1 MKKLFGILVG
11 MLAAVILLPGAV
23 SAAGNEAK
31 IVDTEYPTLAAA
43 VEAAGENDTITLLT
57 DVVSGTIIINKP
69 LIINLGGH
77 NLSSN
82 GAYILDIYSDL
93 TLQNGS
99 VSVTGLGK
107 QDPGTGLWAGGSG
120 IWINGDGSLKVTSD
134 VTMSVTDSVEDT
146 NSGMIT
152 FYSDCDGAKL
162 DFDGTITGEMGIS
175 VNGNI
180 VGEKSVI
187 VNIGNNAKIDVEETA
202 LYLAGNSA
210 TTIGAAQITGGT
222 GIEIRA
228 GSLTVDGAA
237 ITATMPFEEV
247 PNSGGTTISG
257 AAVAV
262 SQHTTN
268 QPISV
273 TINSGSFTGA
283 KAIYETDLQ
292 DATGSDDVAI
302 DVAGG
307 NYNGEVASV
316 NHTEFVSGGI
326 FSQPIEAAYVVPAS
340 TVANRTS
347 GDTTTYFIGTPTTV
361 AAYLA
366 DTKAG
371 DAIEV
376 TQGNL
381 ELAALPG
388 DVTVKNTGEGTVT
401 ANGETATAEGVTT
414 VAPTEPETD
423 PISPPTGDAFNPVV
437 WAIVTGLAAILF
449 GTTLYQSR
457 KQRR

>member
-1 MKKLFGILVG
+1 MKKLFGILFS
-11 MLAAVILLPGAV
+11 MLAAVLLLPGAV

-77 NLSSN
+77 SLSSS
-82 GAYILDIYSDL
+82 GTYILDIYSDL

-99 VSVTGLGK
+99 VSVTGLK
-107 QDPGTGLWAGGSG
+107 NGSG
-120 IWINGDGSLKVTSD
+120 IWINSAGSLKVTSD

-152 FYSDCDGAKL
+152 FYSDCNGAKL

-202 LYLAGNSA
+202 LYLAGNST
-210 TTIGAAQITGGT
+210 TTIGTAQITGGT

-228 GSLTVDGAA
+228 GSLTVDGAT
-237 ITATMPFEEV
+237 IKATMPFEEV
-247 PNSGGTTISG
+247 TNSGGTTISG

-283 KAIYETDLQ
+283 KAVYEADLQ

-326 FSQPIEAAYVVPAS
+326 FSQPVEAVYVVPDS

-361 AAYLA
+361 AANLA

-376 TQGNL
+376 TQGDL

-401 ANGETATAEGVTT
+401 ANGEAATAEGVTT
-414 VAPTEPETD
+414 VAPAEPETD

>member
-1 MKKLFGILVG
+1 MKKLFCILVG

-57 DVVSGTIIINKP
+57 DVVSGTITINKP

-77 NLSSN
+77 SLSSS
-82 GAYILDIYSDL
+82 GTYILDIYSDL

-99 VSVTGLGK
+99 VSVTGLK
-107 QDPGTGLWAGGSG
+107 NGSG
-120 IWINGDGSLKVTSD
+120 IWINSAGSLKVASD
-134 VTMSVTDSVEDT
+134 VTMSVTNSIEDT

-152 FYSDCDGAKL
+152 FFSDCNGAKL

-202 LYLAGNSA
+202 LYLAGNST
-210 TTIGAAQITGGT
+210 TTIGTAQITGGT

-228 GSLTVDGAA
+228 GSLTVDGAT
-237 ITATMPFEEV
+237 IKATMPFEEV
-247 PNSGGTTISG
+247 TNSGGTTISG

-283 KAIYETDLQ
+283 KAVYEADLQ

-326 FSQPIEAAYVVPAS
+326 FSQPVEAVYVVPDS

-361 AAYLA
+361 AANLA

-376 TQGNL
+376 TQGDL

-401 ANGETATAEGVTT
+401 ANGEAATAEGVTT
-414 VAPTEPETD
+414 VAPAEPETD

>member
-1 MKKLFGILVG
+1 MKKAFCILVG

-57 DVVSGTIIINKP
+57 DVVSGTITINKP

-77 NLSSN
+77 SLSSS
-82 GAYILDIYSDL
+82 GTYILDIYSDL

-99 VSVTGLGK
+99 VSVTGLK
-107 QDPGTGLWAGGSG
+107 NGSG
-120 IWINGDGSLKVTSD
+120 IWINSAGSLKVASD
-134 VTMSVTDSVEDT
+134 VTMSVTNSIEDT

-152 FYSDCDGAKL
+152 FYSDCNGAKL

-228 GSLTVDGAA
+228 GSLTVDGAT

-247 PNSGGTTISG
+247 TNSGGTTISG

-283 KAIYETDLQ
+283 KAFYEADLQ

-302 DVAGG
+302 EVAGG
-307 NYNGEVASV
+307 NYDGEVASV
-316 NHTEFVSGGI
+316 NHTKFVSGGI
-326 FSQPIEAAYVVPAS
+326 FSQPVEAAYVVPAS
-340 TVANRTS
+340 TVAGRTS

-361 AAYLA
+361 AANLA

-376 TQGNL
+376 TQGDL

-414 VAPTEPETD
+414 VAPAEPETD

-449 GTTLYQSR
+449 GATLYQSR

>member
-1 MKKLFGILVG
+1 M
-11 MLAAVILLPGAV
+11 
-23 SAAGNEAK
+23 
-31 IVDTEYPTLAAA
+31 
-43 VEAAGENDTITLLT
+43 
-57 DVVSGTIIINKP
+57 
-69 LIINLGGH
+69 
-77 NLSSN
+77 
-82 GAYILDIYSDL
+82 
-93 TLQNGS
+93 
-99 VSVTGLGK
+99 
-107 QDPGTGLWAGGSG
+107 
-120 IWINGDGSLKVTSD
+120 
-134 VTMSVTDSVEDT
+134 
-146 NSGMIT
+146 
-152 FYSDCDGAKL
+152 
-162 DFDGTITGEMGIS
+162 
-175 VNGNI
+175 
-180 VGEKSVI
+180 
-187 VNIGNNAKIDVEETA
+187 
-202 LYLAGNSA
+202 AGNSA
-210 TTIGAAQITGGT
+210 ATISAAQITGGT

-228 GSLTVDGAA
+228 GSLTVDGAT

-247 PNSGGTTISG
+247 TNSGGTTISG

-268 QPISV
+268 QPINV
-273 TINSGSFTGA
+273 TVNSGSLTGA
-283 KAIYETDLQ
+283 KAFYEADLQ

-307 NYNGEVASV
+307 NYDGEVASV

-326 FSQPIEAAYVVPAS
+326 FSQPVEAAYVVPAS

-361 AAYLA
+361 AANLA

-376 TQGNL
+376 TQGDL

-414 VAPTEPETD
+414 VAPAEPETD

-449 GTTLYQSR
+449 GATLYQSR

>member
-1 MKKLFGILVG
+1 MNILIVNSK
-11 MLAAVILLPGAV
+11 ILLFTRNFLLQFTNQSLLIRFTRILT
-23 SAAGNEAK
+23 SARKNPILGRSP
-31 IVDTEYPTLAAA
+31 VPVLFFYCQ
-43 VEAAGENDTITLLT
+43 ND
-57 DVVSGTIIINKP
+57 SK
-69 LIINLGGH
+69 H
-77 NLSSN
+77 LSR
-82 GAYILDIYSDL
+82 
-93 TLQNGS
+93 
-99 VSVTGLGK
+99 
-107 QDPGTGLWAGGSG
+107 
-120 IWINGDGSLKVTSD
+120 
-134 VTMSVTDSVEDT
+134 
-146 NSGMIT
+146 
-152 FYSDCDGAKL
+152 
-162 DFDGTITGEMGIS
+162 IS
-175 VNGNI
+175 
-180 VGEKSVI
+180 
-187 VNIGNNAKIDVEETA
+187 NIGNNAKIDVEETA
-202 LYLAGNSA
+202 LYLAGNST
-210 TTIGAAQITGGT
+210 TTIGTAQITGGT

-228 GSLTVDGAA
+228 GSLTVDGAT

-257 AAVAV
+257 AAVVV

-273 TINSGSFTGA
+273 TINSGSLDGA
-283 KAIYETDLQ
+283 KAFYEVDLQ
-292 DATGSDDVAI
+292 DEANTEDVTLSL
-302 DVAGG
+302 AGG

-326 FSQPIEAAYVVPAS
+326 FNQPVEAAYVVPAS

-376 TQGNL
+376 TQGDL

-414 VAPTEPETD
+414 VAPAEPETD

-449 GTTLYQSR
+449 GATLYQSR

>member
-1 MKKLFGILVG
+1 
-11 MLAAVILLPGAV
+11 
-23 SAAGNEAK
+23 
-31 IVDTEYPTLAAA
+31 
-43 VEAAGENDTITLLT
+43 
-57 DVVSGTIIINKP
+57 
-69 LIINLGGH
+69 
-77 NLSSN
+77 
-82 GAYILDIYSDL
+82 
-93 TLQNGS
+93 
-99 VSVTGLGK
+99 
-107 QDPGTGLWAGGSG
+107 
-120 IWINGDGSLKVTSD
+120 
-134 VTMSVTDSVEDT
+134 MSVTDSVEDT

-152 FYSDCDGAKL
+152 FYSDCNGAKL

-180 VGEKSVI
+180 VDEKSVI

-202 LYLAGNSA
+202 LYLAGNST
-210 TTIGAAQITGGT
+210 TTIGTAQITGGT

-228 GSLTVDGAA
+228 GSLTVDGAT
-237 ITATMPFEEV
+237 IKATMPFEEV
-247 PNSGGTTISG
+247 ANSGGTTISG

-283 KAIYETDLQ
+283 KAVYEADLQ

-326 FSQPIEAAYVVPAS
+326 FSQPVEAAYVVPAS
-340 TVANRTS
+340 TVAGRTS
-347 GDTTTYFIGTPTTV
+347 GDTTTYFIGTPTTG
-361 AAYLA
+361 AANLA

-376 TQGNL
+376 TQGDL

-414 VAPTEPETD
+414 VAPAEPETD

-449 GTTLYQSR
+449 GATLYQSR

>member
-1 MKKLFGILVG
+1 MKKLFCILVG

-77 NLSSN
+77 SLSSS
-82 GAYILDIYSDL
+82 GTYILDIYSDL

-99 VSVTGLGK
+99 VSVTGLK
-107 QDPGTGLWAGGSG
+107 NGSG
-120 IWINGDGSLKVTSD
+120 IWINGAGSLKVTSD

-152 FYSDCDGAKL
+152 FYSDCNGAKL

-187 VNIGNNAKIDVEETA
+187 VNIGNNAKVDVEETA

-210 TTIGAAQITGGT
+210 TTIGTAQITGGT

-228 GSLTVDGAA
+228 GSLTVDGAT

-247 PNSGGTTISG
+247 TNSGGTTISG

-283 KAIYETDLQ
+283 KAFYEADLQ

-302 DVAGG
+302 EVAGG
-307 NYNGEVASV
+307 NYDGEVASV
-316 NHTEFVSGGI
+316 NHTKFVSGGI
-326 FSQPIEAAYVVPAS
+326 FSQPVEAAYVVPAS
-340 TVANRTS
+340 TAANRTS

-361 AAYLA
+361 AANLA

-414 VAPTEPETD
+414 VAPAEPETD

-449 GTTLYQSR
+449 GATLYQSR

>member
-1 MKKLFGILVG
+1 MKKAFCILVG
-11 MLAAVILLPGAV
+11 MLAAVLLLPGAV
-23 SAAGNEAK
+23 SATGNEAK

-82 GAYILDIYSDL
+82 GTYILDIYSDL

-99 VSVTGLGK
+99 VSVTGLE
-107 QDPGTGLWAGGSG
+107 TGSG
-120 IWINGDGSLKVTSD
+120 IWINGKGSLKVTSD

-152 FYSDCDGAKL
+152 FYSDCNGAKL

-210 TTIGAAQITGGT
+210 TTIGTAQITGGT

-228 GSLTVDGAA
+228 GSLTVDGAT

-273 TINSGSFTGA
+273 TIDGGSFTGA
-283 KAIYETDLQ
+283 KAIYEADLQ

-316 NHTEFVSGGI
+316 NHTKFVSGGI
-326 FSQPIEAAYVVPAS
+326 FRQPVEAAYVVPAS

-376 TQGNL
+376 TQGDL

-414 VAPTEPETD
+414 VAPAEPETD

-449 GTTLYQSR
+449 GATLYQSR

>member
-1 MKKLFGILVG
+1 MKKLFGILFS

-31 IVDTEYPTLAAA
+31 IGDTEYVTLLAA
-43 VEAAGENDTITLLT
+43 VNAAEDGDTITLIENVALT
-57 DVVSGTIIINKP
+57 LPVKINKSLTIDLGGFTVSRSNYSFDVYDELTLKNGTVQLNYSTAAESRASIWLREDAKLTVAEDVTVQAIKNNEPGWAIGLYSDVDGATLIFNGTIKGEGGITVNGKVTTNNTIQIN
-69 LIINLGGH
+69 
-77 NLSSN
+77 N
-82 GAYILDIYSDL
+82 GAKIE
-93 TLQNGS
+93 TEGS
-99 VSVTGLGK
+99 
-107 QDPGTGLWAGGSG
+107 A
-120 IWINGDGSLKVTSD
+120 
-134 VTMSVTDSVEDT
+134 
-146 NSGMIT
+146 
-152 FYSDCDGAKL
+152 FYQ
-162 DFDGTITGEMGIS
+162 
-175 VNGNI
+175 
-180 VGEKSVI
+180 
-187 VNIGNNAKIDVEETA
+187 
-202 LYLAGNSA
+202 AGNA
-210 TTIGAAQITGGT
+210 TTTIGAATLTSGT
-222 GIEIRA
+222 TAVEVRA
-228 GSLTVDGAA
+228 GTLTLDGA
-237 ITATMPFEEV
+237 TLTTTGQFSEK
-247 PNSGGTTISG
+247 PNGNGLTTTG
-257 AAVAV
+257 VALAV

-268 QPISV
+268 QPINV
-273 TINSGSFTGA
+273 TVNSGSLTGE
-283 KAIYETDLQ
+283 KAFYEADLQ
-292 DATGSDDVAI
+292 DDEASSEFVTLSL
-302 DVAGG
+302 AGG
-307 NYNGEVASV
+307 NYNGAVASV

-326 FSQPIEAAYVVPAS
+326 FNQPVEAAYVVPDS

-361 AAYLA
+361 AANLA

-376 TQGNL
+376 TQGDL

-414 VAPTEPETD
+414 VAPAEPETD

>member
-77 NLSSN
+77 SLSSS
-82 GAYILDIYSDL
+82 GTYILDIYSDL

-99 VSVTGLGK
+99 VSVTGLK
-107 QDPGTGLWAGGSG
+107 NGSG
-120 IWINGDGSLKVTSD
+120 IWINGAGSLKVTSD
-134 VTMSVTDSVEDT
+134 VTMSITDSVEDT

-152 FYSDCDGAKL
+152 FYSDCNGAKL
-162 DFDGTITGEMGIS
+162 DFNGTITGEMGIS

-210 TTIGAAQITGGT
+210 TTIGTAQITGGT

-228 GSLTVDGAA
+228 GSLTVDGAT
-237 ITATMPFEEV
+237 ITATMPFEEI

-283 KAIYETDLQ
+283 KAVYEADLQ

-307 NYNGEVASV
+307 NYDGEVASA

-326 FSQPIEAAYVVPAS
+326 FNQPVEAAYVIPDS
-340 TVANRTS
+340 TVAGRTS

-361 AAYLA
+361 AANLA

-376 TQGNL
+376 TQGDL

-414 VAPTEPETD
+414 VAPAEPETD

-449 GTTLYQSR
+449 GATLYQSR

>member
-1 MKKLFGILVG
+1 MKKLFGILFS

-57 DVVSGTIIINKP
+57 DVVSGTITINKP

-77 NLSSN
+77 SLSSS
-82 GAYILDIYSDL
+82 GTYILDIYSDL

-99 VSVTGLGK
+99 VSVTGLK
-107 QDPGTGLWAGGSG
+107 NGSG
-120 IWINGDGSLKVTSD
+120 IWINSAGSLKVASD
-134 VTMSVTDSVEDT
+134 VTMSVTNSIEDT

-152 FYSDCDGAKL
+152 FYSDCNGAKL

-228 GSLTVDGAA
+228 GSLTVDGAT

-247 PNSGGTTISG
+247 TNSGGTTISG

-283 KAIYETDLQ
+283 KAFYEADLQ

-302 DVAGG
+302 EVAGG
-307 NYNGEVASV
+307 NYDGEVASV
-316 NHTEFVSGGI
+316 NHTKFVSGGI
-326 FSQPIEAAYVVPAS
+326 FSQPVEAAYVVPAS
-340 TVANRTS
+340 TVAGRTS

-361 AAYLA
+361 AANLA

-376 TQGNL
+376 TQGDL

-414 VAPTEPETD
+414 VAPAEPETD

-449 GTTLYQSR
+449 GATLYQSR

>member
-1 MKKLFGILVG
+1 MKKLFCILVG

-77 NLSSN
+77 SLSSS
-82 GAYILDIYSDL
+82 GTYILDIYSDL

-99 VSVTGLGK
+99 VSVTGLK
-107 QDPGTGLWAGGSG
+107 NGSG
-120 IWINGDGSLKVTSD
+120 IWINGAGSLKVTSD

-152 FYSDCDGAKL
+152 FYSDCNGAKL

-187 VNIGNNAKIDVEETA
+187 VNIGNNAKVDVEETA

-210 TTIGAAQITGGT
+210 TTIGTAQITGGT

-228 GSLTVDGAA
+228 GSLTVDGAT

-283 KAIYETDLQ
+283 KAFYEADLQ

-302 DVAGG
+302 EVAGG
-307 NYNGEVASV
+307 NYDGEVASV
-316 NHTEFVSGGI
+316 NHTKFVSGGI
-326 FSQPIEAAYVVPAS
+326 FSQPVEAAYVVPAS
-340 TVANRTS
+340 TAANRTS

-361 AAYLA
+361 AANLA

-414 VAPTEPETD
+414 VAPAEPETD

-449 GTTLYQSR
+449 GATLYQSR

>member
-1 MKKLFGILVG
+1 MKKLFGILVS
-11 MLAAVILLPGAV
+11 MLAAIVLLPGVA
-23 SAAGNEAK
+23 SAANQASIDGT
-31 IVDTEYPTLAAA
+31 DTEYDTLENAITSASD
-43 VEAAGENDTITLLT
+43 NDTIVLLGDVT
-57 DVVSGTIIINKP
+57 DCGLTINKP
-69 LIINLGGH
+69 LTIDLGGH
-77 NLSSN
+77 TLSCA
-82 GAYILDIYSDL
+82 GTYVFDIYSDL
-93 TLQNGS
+93 KLQNGNI
-99 VSVTGLGK
+99 VVTGL
-107 QDPGTGLWAGGSG
+107 DNGGG
-120 IWINGDGSLKVTSD
+120 IWLNGSASLDVAED
-134 VTMSVTDSVEDT
+134 VTLTVKDSASDEASV
-146 NSGMIT
+146 MIGFWT
-152 FYSDCDGAKL
+152 DCDGASL
-162 DFDGTITGEMGIS
+162 NLDGTIISEMGITI
-175 VNGNI
+175 NGLVKTPATNTI
-180 VGEKSVI
+180 T
-187 VNIGNNAKIDVEETA
+187 IGNTAKIIASDTA
-202 LYLAGNSA
+202 IYLAGNGE
-210 TTIGAAQITGGT
+210 TTIGTAEITGLT
-222 GIEIRA
+222 GVEIRA
-228 GSLTVDGAA
+228 GSLTVNGATITATGEFNATPNGNGTTTSGAA
-237 ITATMPFEEV
+237 IA
-247 PNSGGTTISG
+247 I
-257 AAVAV
+257 

-268 QPISV
+268 LPIDV
-273 TINSGSFTGA
+273 TLNGGSFTGA
-283 KAIYETDLQ
+283 KAIYEADLQ

-326 FSQPIEAAYVVPAS
+326 FSQPVEAAYVVPAS

-361 AAYLA
+361 AANLA

-376 TQGNL
+376 TQGDL

-414 VAPTEPETD
+414 VAPAEPETD

-449 GTTLYQSR
+449 GATLYQSR

>member
-1 MKKLFGILVG
+1 MKKLFCILVG

-77 NLSSN
+77 SLSSS
-82 GAYILDIYSDL
+82 GTYILDIYSDL

-99 VSVTGLGK
+99 VSVTGLK
-107 QDPGTGLWAGGSG
+107 NGSG
-120 IWINGDGSLKVTSD
+120 IWINDAGSLKVTSD
-134 VTMSVTDSVEDT
+134 VTMTVTDSVEDT

-152 FYSDCDGAKL
+152 FFSDCNGAKL
-162 DFDGTITGEMGIS
+162 DFNGTITGEMGIS

-210 TTIGAAQITGGT
+210 TTISAAQITGGT

-228 GSLTVDGAA
+228 GSLTVDGAT

-283 KAIYETDLQ
+283 KAVYEADLQ

-307 NYNGEVASV
+307 NYNGEVASA

-326 FSQPIEAAYVVPAS
+326 FSQPVEAAYVVPAS
-340 TVANRTS
+340 TVAGRTS
-347 GDTTTYFIGTPTTV
+347 GNTTTYFIGTPTTV
-361 AAYLA
+361 AANLA

-376 TQGNL
+376 TQGDL

-388 DVTVKNTGEGTVT
+388 DVTVRNTGEGTVT

-414 VAPTEPETD
+414 VAPAEPETD

-449 GTTLYQSR
+449 GATLYQSR